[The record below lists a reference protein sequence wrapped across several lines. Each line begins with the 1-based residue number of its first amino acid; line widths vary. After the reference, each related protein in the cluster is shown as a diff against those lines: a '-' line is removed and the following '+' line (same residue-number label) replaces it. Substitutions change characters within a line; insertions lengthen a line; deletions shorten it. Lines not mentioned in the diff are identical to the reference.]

1 VIERDPLIR
10 AYRNARGELEFEL
23 IQSSGSAEAD
33 RAALA
38 TAQQASY
45 TSDRAEFTIRARIME
60 EDSASSPPVHDST
73 PIPVIPPLETDPMSP
88 SEPVLEEPVYEEPT
102 VEEPIVTESAY
113 EEPIMETP
121 VYEEPVYEEPVYEE
135 PVYEEPVYEEP
146 VYEEPIIETPVDDE
160 PIIEEPAVEESSDSE
175 TF

>member
-113 EEPIMETP
+113 EEPIIET
-121 VYEEPVYEEPVYEE
+121 PVYEEPVYEE

-146 VYEEPIIETPVDDE
+146 VYEEPIIETPVYDE